1 MVSIQV
7 VWVAIVVTGAVIVF
21 GAVVPSLFV
30 RSRSRNRRSV
40 RTSRAWTELGAFAIV
55 LVIVLLLSVVL
66 TDQLTTLLSGYWA
79 WSIPFF
85 FFLSAIF
92 VGWFFTSTGYR
103 RSGAVESALIVFG
116 ILTSVVA

>member
-66 TDQLTTLLSGYWA
+66 TDHLSPLLSG
-79 WSIPFF
+79 
-85 FFLSAIF
+85 
-92 VGWFFTSTGYR
+92 
-103 RSGAVESALIVFG
+103 
-116 ILTSVVA
+116 